1 MESDFKVLHFK
12 IQEKNFS
19 LPLSGIVEIIYFKL
33 PMEVP
38 QLKRPFKGVIDLR
51 DKVIPVI
58 DLRNLLEMSQAE
70 TGSPEHILIIK
81 FKSTLMGLIVD
92 KVKDVLYL
100 NATQLQ
106 AASFEN
112 KEEQRYLKGIFKHQ
126 GELIML
132 LDIQRILDLE
142 TYEMANQ
149 GV

>member
-1 MESDFKVLHFK
+1 MESDFKVLHFR
-12 IQEKNFS
+12 IQDKNFS
-19 LPLSGIVEIIYFKL
+19 LPLSGIVEIIYFKP

-38 QLKRPFKGVIDLR
+38 QLKKPFKGVIDLR
-51 DKVIPVI
+51 DVVIPII
-58 DLRNLLEMSQAE
+58 DLRNLLELTQSE
-70 TGSPEHILIIK
+70 SGSPDHILIIK

-100 NATQLQ
+100 NSSHLQ

-112 KEEQRYLKGIFKHQ
+112 KEEQKFLKGIFKHQ

>member
-1 MESDFKVLHFK
+1 
-12 IQEKNFS
+12 
-19 LPLSGIVEIIYFKL
+19 
-33 PMEVP
+33 
-38 QLKRPFKGVIDLR
+38 
-51 DKVIPVI
+51 
-58 DLRNLLEMSQAE
+58 
-70 TGSPEHILIIK
+70 ILIIK

-100 NATQLQ
+100 NSSHLQ

-112 KEEQRYLKGIFKHQ
+112 KEEQKFLKGIFKHQ

>member
-1 MESDFKVLHFK
+1 MESEFKVLHFR

>member
-1 MESDFKVLHFK
+1 MESEFKVLHFR

-58 DLRNLLEMSQAE
+58 DLRTLLEMSQAE

-81 FKSTLMGLIVD
+81 FKTTLMGLIVD